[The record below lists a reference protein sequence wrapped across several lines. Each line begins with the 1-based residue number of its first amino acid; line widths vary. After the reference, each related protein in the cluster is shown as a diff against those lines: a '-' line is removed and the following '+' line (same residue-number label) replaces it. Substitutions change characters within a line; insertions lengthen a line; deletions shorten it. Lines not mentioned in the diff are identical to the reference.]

1 MNKLK
6 ITTGEWI
13 KRLAFTPD
21 ENECI
26 EVKNSELVTIG
37 VGEETGRSYKAVAL
51 FGHTSKPEVHANA
64 DLMVDAGNTYQ
75 KCGLM
80 PSELLEAL
88 KNTRKYL
95 DHAPN
100 CIWDDESVRT
110 CGWDKIIEL
119 FERIEKQENETK

>member
-64 DLMVDAGNTYQ
+64 DLMEGDIFRPDHVG
-75 KCGLM
+75 C
-80 PSELLEAL
+80 ELSRKRTECAL
-88 KNTRKYL
+88 WLKAQMLK
-95 DHAPN
+95 DPIA
-100 CIWDDESVRT
+100 
-110 CGWDKIIEL
+110 
-119 FERIEKQENETK
+119 Q